1 MFVVQKTARAE
12 RPKESKMKDIK
23 QYEDAI
29 KNQVKS
35 LKDEGINGTMF
46 WAYRNSKD
54 AECEDLNFY
63 ETIWERDIGYI
74 VETCRKEGIKQITIS
89 STFSGMPEVLWE
101 FVKLGCAVEGMKI
114 IPEKYKEHNWVT
126 GEEYRRQIPAVIV
139 KIN

>member
-1 MFVVQKTARAE
+1 MPEGV
-12 RPKESKMKDIK
+12 KMKDIK

-46 WAYRNSKD
+46 WAYRHSKD
-54 AECEDLNFY
+54 AGCEDLNFY
-63 ETIWERDIGYI
+63 EAIWERDIVYI
-74 VETCRKEGIKQITIS
+74 VETCRKESIEQITIS

-101 FVKLGCAVEGMKI
+101 FVKLGCSVEGMKT
-114 IPEKYKEHNWVT
+114 IPEKYKEHNWET